1 MNRHGIFWVASY
13 PKSGNTWV
21 RSLVA
26 SLQAGGAYVPL
37 ASLGK
42 VVPNGAARAWLEGW
56 VDLDSECLNHAEMRA
71 LRTHAYRQAAARQSC
86 LLKVHD
92 VCDPALFPV
101 DATLGT
107 VYVVRDPRDVAP
119 SWADHTGLDLDAA
132 IAQMADPG
140 TTMSSQ
146 RSTFRPQALQHYGSW
161 SSHVQS
167 WMDHAPGP
175 LLLLRYEDMLADPWR
190 EAARLAAFLGLPS
203 DAASVE
209 RSVQACRFEALRSAE
224 EQDGFVE
231 RRRTQKRFFRQGRAG
246 AWPSVLQPQQA
257 ARLAAQHGTVMQ
269 RLGYVADTVSAG

>member
-1 MNRHGIFWVASY
+1 MTRHGIFWIASY

-26 SLQAGGAYVPL
+26 SLQAGGGGVHL
-37 ASLGK
+37 ERLGK
-42 VVPNGAARAWLEGW
+42 VVPNGAVRAWLEGW

-92 VCDPALFPV
+92 VFDPALFPA

-119 SWADHTGLDLDAA
+119 SWADHMGVDLDTA
-132 IAQMADPG
+132 IAQMADSG
-140 TTMSSQ
+140 TTMSSN
-146 RSTFRPQALQHYGSW
+146 RSAFRSQTLQHYGSW
-161 SSHVQS
+161 SLNVQS
-167 WMDHAPGP
+167 WLDHAPGP

-190 EAARLAAFLGLPS
+190 EATRLATFLGLPA

-209 RSVQACRFEALRSAE
+209 RSVDACRFEALRSAE
-224 EQDGFVE
+224 ERDGFAE
-231 RRRTQKRFFRQGRAG
+231 RRTVQQRFFRQGRAG
-246 AWPSVLQPQQA
+246 AWQSALQSQQA
-257 ARLAAQHGTVMQ
+257 ARLVAQHAAVMQ
-269 RLGYVADTVSAG
+269 RLGYAAGAVPAG